1 MSKFLEWGDTFI
13 RKSRIFRIDL
23 EADESWGECSI
34 IKSTN
39 EFDGR
44 KLNIVDWYRPDWASR
59 YSDSEL
65 YEYKTKMQGVLDIIS
80 PLKKQCIEAY
90 KDFKQKLEDASKL
103 PNGELKKISDCGNWE
118 WHGYQISG
126 RILNGIS
133 SNNKTDEAISE
144 GYIGKDFPEYLGEF
158 KRLRDYFEQNIL
170 AINSATA
177 DFVMSIRD
185 LRLRWRVV
193 FYTEEPDVEDRK
205 QKYTGFWGSHEEA
218 VREWRELA
226 ETL

>member
-13 RKSRIFRIDL
+13 RKSRIYRIDL
-23 EADESWGECSI
+23 EADESWGGCSF
-34 IKSTN
+34 IKSAR

-44 KLNIVDWYRPDWASR
+44 KLNIVNWYREGWESR
-59 YSDSEL
+59 YSSSEL
-65 YEYKTKMQGVLDIIS
+65 AVYKTKMQAVLDVIS
-80 PLKKQCIEAY
+80 PLKEQCINAY

-103 PNGELKKISDCGNWE
+103 PNGGIKKISGFENWK
-118 WHGYQISG
+118 WHGYQISE
-126 RILNGIS
+126 RILNGIAS
-133 SNNKTDEAISE
+133 DNKTDEAISE
-144 GYIGKDFPEYLGEF
+144 GYIEKDFPEYLDEF

-170 AINSATA
+170 AINGATG

-205 QKYTGFWGSHEEA
+205 QKYIGFWGSHEDA